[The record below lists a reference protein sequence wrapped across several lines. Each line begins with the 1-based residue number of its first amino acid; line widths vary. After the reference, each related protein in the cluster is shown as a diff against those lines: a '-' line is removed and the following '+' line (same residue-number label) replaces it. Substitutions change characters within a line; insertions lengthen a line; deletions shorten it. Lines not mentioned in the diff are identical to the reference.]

1 MSASEDR
8 KALWDERY
16 AASEQLWSGRV
27 NPVLEAE
34 AAELAPGR
42 ALDAGCGEGGD
53 AMWLAERGWNVTA
66 IDVSVVAVNRATVE
80 WKRRAIRA
88 GAAMF
93 KQRDLTEWSP
103 PVRSFALVSAQYL
116 HVQPEVRDTIFRR
129 LADAVQPGGV
139 LLVVL
144 HDLTDLALDIP
155 RPPEQTMI
163 DEDALRG
170 YADGFS
176 SVSVDVRPRPTV
188 DGTPP
193 VIDRAGH
200 EATAHD
206 LVLLARR

>member
-16 AASEQLWSGRV
+16 AASDQLWSGRV

-34 AAELAPGR
+34 AAALPPGR

-66 IDVSVVAVNRATVE
+66 VDVSVVAVNRATVE

-103 PVRSFALVSAQYL
+103 PVRGFGLVSAQYL
-116 HVQPEVRDTIFRR
+116 HVMPDVRDTIYQR
-129 LADAVQPGGV
+129 LADAVQPGG
-139 LLVVL
+139 LLLIVL
-144 HDLTDLALDIP
+144 HDRADLAVEIA
-155 RPPEQTMI
+155 RPAEETMI

-176 SVSVDVRPRPTV
+176 EVSIERRPRPAV
-188 DGTPP
+188 HH
-193 VIDRAGH
+193 AGV
-200 EATAHD
+200 EVEVHD